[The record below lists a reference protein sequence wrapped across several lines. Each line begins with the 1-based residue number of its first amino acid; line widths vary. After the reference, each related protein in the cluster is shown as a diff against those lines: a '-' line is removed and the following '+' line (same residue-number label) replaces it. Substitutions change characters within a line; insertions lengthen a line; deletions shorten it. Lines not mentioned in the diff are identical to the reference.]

1 MKSKITKAVL
11 KSPALYSEI
20 SGIDDPSKVSDVLQP
35 YVKYFKSPLIKWGAI
50 KKGLRSEALSD
61 MLQITGA
68 KQNELSG
75 WLSITE
81 PTLRKFMQD
90 KKTLNVGLSEHLIQL
105 FELYDKGI
113 DTFGS
118 VAEFKSWLK
127 HFNIGIDAVPADMLD
142 TITGI
147 AIVMNELRRIDYGVL
162 A

>member
-1 MKSKITKAVL
+1 MKSKTKSVLQPPAV
-11 KSPALYSEI
+11 YSEI
-20 SGIDDPSKVSDVLQP
+20 SDCDKPSKVNDILQP
-35 YVKYFKSPLIKWGAI
+35 YVKYFKSPLVKWGAI
-50 KKGLRSEALSD
+50 KKGLRSGALSD
-61 MLQITGA
+61 LLQISGA

-90 KKTLNVGLSEHLIQL
+90 KKALNLGLSEHLIQL

-127 HFNIGIDAVPADMLD
+127 HYNIGIDAVPADMLD

-147 AIVMNELRRIDYGVL
+147 SIVMNELRRIDYGIL